1 MDEEAGRGCDTGCS
15 STTGIAAV
23 IGYLRKKRRA
33 TCNSTFYKTSKRQV
47 GFGDTP
53 CDGPVVVA
61 GLDEGAHAGD
71 VSQLSRRHGQ
81 GK

>member
-1 MDEEAGRGCDTGCS
+1 MGS
-15 STTGIAAV
+15 
-23 IGYLRKKRRA
+23 
-33 TCNSTFYKTSKRQV
+33 
-47 GFGDTP
+47 GDSP

-71 VSQLSRRHGQ
+71 VPQLSRRHGQ